1 MLIQSVSYIQN
12 ERRNTSM
19 KAIRSIKYRMRETTS
34 LIRCPNELLHEHD
47 FIPAAKGSSTS
58 LRCVTCGKYYC
69 ELCGKALA
77 DGLIFILGA

>member
-1 MLIQSVSYIQN
+1 
-12 ERRNTSM
+12 M
-19 KAIRSIKYRMRETTS
+19 KANRSIKYRMRDEDFRVSTS

-47 FIPAAKGSSTS
+47 FIPTVKGSGTS

-77 DGLIFILGA
+77 DGLIFIL